1 MILRVKD
8 IEKSFGGLKALD
20 SVSLDIKKNTIV
32 GLIGPNGSGKTTLIN
47 VISGFIQPEGGRIE
61 FNGRDILSMQPHQ
74 IAQLGICRTFQI
86 TRVFRRMTVLE
97 CMLLASKTH
106 DDGLMKLFLNP
117 GEVSKNM
124 TEDIDRARRFLETL
138 DIGHL
143 GNEYASSLSGGQQKL
158 LSFGMVQMA
167 EPGLVLL
174 DEPVAGINPTLANKI
189 FEKIE
194 LEKKS
199 ATFLII
205 EHNTDILMNFCDEI
219 YVMNKG
225 KITAFGT
232 PEEIQC
238 NKKVIDV
245 YLGG

>member
-8 IEKSFGGLKALD
+8 IEKNFGGLKALD
-20 SVSLDIKKNTIV
+20 GVSLDINKNTIV

-47 VISGFIQPEGGRIE
+47 VISGFISPESGSIE
-61 FNGRDILSMQPHQ
+61 FNGKDILSMEPHQ
-74 IAQLGICRTFQI
+74 IAQLGICRTFQL
-86 TRVFRRMTVLE
+86 TRVFRRLTVLE

-106 DDGLMKLFLNP
+106 DDGLLGLFMNP
-117 GEVSKNM
+117 GKVSRDRKA
-124 TEDIDRARRFLETL
+124 DIERARKLLLAL

-143 GNEYASSLSGGQQKL
+143 GNEYARTLSGGQQKL

-167 EPGLVLL
+167 QPQFVLL
-174 DEPVAGINPTLANKI
+174 DEPIAGINPTLANKI

-194 LEKKS
+194 LEKKRT
-199 ATFLII
+199 TFLVI
-205 EHNTDILMNFCDEI
+205 EHNIDILMNFCDEI

-238 NKKVIDV
+238 NKCVIDV

>member
-20 SVSLDIKKNTIV
+20 SVSLDIRKNTIV

-47 VISGFIQPEGGRIE
+47 VISGFIQPESGSIE
-61 FNGRDILSMQPHQ
+61 FKGRDISSMKPHQ
-74 IAQLGICRTFQI
+74 IARLGICRTFQL
-86 TRVFRRMTVLE
+86 TRVFRHMTVLE
-97 CMLLASKTH
+97 CMVLASKTH
-106 DDGLMKLFLNP
+106 ETGILKLLLAP
-117 GEVSKNM
+117 GEVSKKQNA
-124 TEDIDRARRFLETL
+124 DIERARNILEAL

-167 EPGLVLL
+167 EPGFVLF

-199 ATFLII
+199 TTFLVI
-205 EHNTDILMNFCDEI
+205 EHNIDILMNFCDEI

-232 PEEIQC
+232 PQEIQC
-238 NKKVIDV
+238 NESVIDV